1 MCKKSE
7 FLLKFALFVTKHLQK
22 FKLYVMIIEE
32 QIKNGEK
39 FMVQISLCQSYFS
52 MLKQELDVCAGIFD
66 SAGMILAATDDSLAG
81 HCLGKTDI
89 KEYKT
94 YQISEQVRDWALF
107 IESGK
112 NSEAEMEIAASVIC
126 ASLLAIFKIHTE
138 NNDRE
143 YFIKQIINGQTED
156 APSKARLLKIEDEAI
171 RVVFVIR
178 TVSKHAD
185 EALQVIKSLAVGS
198 KDFLFENKAG
208 ELVFVRTCKTE
219 PSAAKLYGI
228 AREISESLVL
238 DAFEFASIGIGTVV
252 NELMQLDKSY
262 KSAVNALEI
271 GEIFVNKNKI
281 YAYSNLGISRL
292 ISSVPIGK
300 CKAFLNEVLNEKLLN
315 EIDDETLYTIQKF
328 LDYDLNISLAA
339 RELYIHRN
347 TLVYRLDRL
356 QKQTGLDVRKF
367 EDAML
372 FKIAILIHKYLS
384 ATRR

>member
-22 FKLYVMIIEE
+22 SKLYVMIIEE
-32 QIKNGEK
+32 QMKNGEK
-39 FMVQISLCQSYFS
+39 SMVQISLCQSYFS

-66 SAGMILAATDDSLAG
+66 GAGMILAATDDSLAG
-81 HCLGKTDI
+81 HCLSKTDI

-138 NNDRE
+138 NNDGE
-143 YFIKQIINGQTED
+143 YFIKQIINGQAED

-178 TVSKHAD
+178 TGSKYTE

-219 PSAAKLYGI
+219 PSATKLYGI
-228 AREISESLVL
+228 AREISESLAL

-252 NELMQLDKSY
+252 NELMLLDKSY